1 MSTKQN
7 TIEKLLED
15 VLVPQEEQPYE
26 IPKNWKWVKST
37 TLFNV
42 EYGKGL
48 PTSKLTEEGF
58 PVLGLMVK

>member
-26 IPKNWKWVKST
+26 IPKI
-37 TLFNV
+37 
-42 EYGKGL
+42 EMG
-48 PTSKLTEEGF
+48 
-58 PVLGLMVK
+58 